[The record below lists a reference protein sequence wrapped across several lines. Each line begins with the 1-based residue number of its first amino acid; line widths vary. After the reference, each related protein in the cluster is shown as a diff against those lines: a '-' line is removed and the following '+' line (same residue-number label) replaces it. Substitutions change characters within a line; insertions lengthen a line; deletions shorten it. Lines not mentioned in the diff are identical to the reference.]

1 MEVVDV
7 LMNHIELFRKA
18 TKEKSR
24 YWSWIDCNRAF
35 MLNKNITEEEQAKIL
50 FMYLASWGMLRNSFL
65 LEYNYRILI
74 PIVKLLNMQKYS
86 VLKNPEVELIENNVD
101 LLWELT
107 IEIRKAFREYHPEGP
122 VSDTLTTKILM
133 GTFGC
138 TVAYDKYVCE
148 NLRAYKIA
156 SGSYGKQSILQLCK
170 FYKNHLELEAI
181 RQVIKKEDK
190 IDYPPM
196 KILDMGCW
204 EDK

>member
-1 MEVVDV
+1 
-7 LMNHIELFRKA
+7 
-18 TKEKSR
+18 
-24 YWSWIDCNRAF
+24 
-35 MLNKNITEEEQAKIL
+35 
-50 FMYLASWGMLRNSFL
+50 
-65 LEYNYRILI
+65 
-74 PIVKLLNMQKYS
+74 MQKYA
-86 VLKNPEVELIENNVD
+86 VLKNPDVDIIKNNID

-107 IEIRKAFREYHPEGP
+107 VEIRKAFREYHPDGP

-133 GTFGC
+133 GTLGC

-156 SGSYGKQSILQLCK
+156 SGNFGKQSILQLCEY
-170 FYKNHLELEAI
+170 YKSHSEFESI
-181 RQVIKKEDK
+181 RKIIKQEDN

>member
-35 MLNKNITEEEQAKIL
+35 MLNKNIAEEQAKIL

-86 VLKNPEVELIENNVD
+86 VLKNPIVSNLV
-101 LLWELT
+101 
-107 IEIRKAFREYHPEGP
+107 RSFAPE
-122 VSDTLTTKILM
+122 
-133 GTFGC
+133 
-138 TVAYDKYVCE
+138 
-148 NLRAYKIA
+148 
-156 SGSYGKQSILQLCK
+156 
-170 FYKNHLELEAI
+170 
-181 RQVIKKEDK
+181 KKPQ
-190 IDYPPM
+190 IHHAALNR
-196 KILDMGCW
+196 ISF
-204 EDK
+204 

>member
-1 MEVVDV
+1 MESIDV
-7 LMNHIELFRKA
+7 LLKHIELFRNA
-18 TKEKSR
+18 TKENTR
-24 YWSWIDCNRAF
+24 YWSWIDCNQAF
-35 MLNKNITEEEQAKIL
+35 RMNNSITEEEQAKIL

-74 PIVKLLNMQKYS
+74 PIVKLLNMQKYA
-86 VLKNPEVELIENNVD
+86 VLKNPDVDIIKNNID

-156 SGSYGKQSILQLCK
+156 SGNYGKRSILELCNY
-170 FYKNHLELEAI
+170 YKTHPEFEVI
-181 RQVIKKEDK
+181 RQSIKKEDN

>member
-1 MEVVDV
+1 MESIDV
-7 LMNHIELFRKA
+7 LLKHIELFRKA

-24 YWSWIDCNRAF
+24 YWSWIDCNKAF
-35 MLNKNITEEEQAKIL
+35 IANAKITEEDQAKIL

-74 PIVKLLNMQKYS
+74 PIVKLLNTPKYS
-86 VLKNPEVELIENNVD
+86 ILKNPEIDIIENNID

-107 IEIRKAFREYHPEGP
+107 IEIRKAFKEYHPDGP

-133 GTFGC
+133 GTIGC
-138 TVAYDKYVCE
+138 TVAYDRYVIQT
-148 NLRAYKIA
+148 LREYKIA
-156 SGSYGKQSILQLCK
+156 SGNYGKRSILELCK
-170 FYKNHLELEAI
+170 YYKAHPELETI